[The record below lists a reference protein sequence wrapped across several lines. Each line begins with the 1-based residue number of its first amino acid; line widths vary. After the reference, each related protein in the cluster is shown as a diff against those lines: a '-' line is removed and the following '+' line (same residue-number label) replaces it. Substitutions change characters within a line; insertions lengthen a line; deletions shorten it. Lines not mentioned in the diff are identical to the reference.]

1 MAFRIR
7 DNHEVSLDA
16 ITTLGN
22 NKAASLLL
30 LSFAKV
36 SNTKDL
42 RNTDLPGDTLYPH
55 LVTSQ

>member
-1 MAFRIR
+1 MGWEGR
-7 DNHEVSLDA
+7 DPFPSDA

-22 NKAASLLL
+22 NQAASLLL

-42 RNTDLPGDTLYPH
+42 VNRQTCQGVLCVST
-55 LVTSQ
+55 